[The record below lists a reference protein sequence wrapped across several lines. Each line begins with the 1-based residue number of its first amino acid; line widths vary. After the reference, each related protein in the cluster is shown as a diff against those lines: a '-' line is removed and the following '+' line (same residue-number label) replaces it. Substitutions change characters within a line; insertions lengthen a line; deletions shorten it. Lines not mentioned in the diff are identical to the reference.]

1 MELKKGKPNANELV
15 PLLQA
20 GNDDGDRIIPRG
32 SRVRFVPIAVFG
44 GELTRIELL
53 RFANPA
59 NRIRFRGERADV
71 KFLRCKRPL
80 AEALRRS

>member
-1 MELKKGKPNANELV
+1 MRGKPNASEIV
-15 PLLQA
+15 PQLQA
-20 GNDDGDRIIPRG
+20 GTDDADRIIPRG

-44 GELTRIELL
+44 GELTRIELP

-59 NRIRFRGERADV
+59 NRIRICGERVDV
-71 KFLRCKRPL
+71 EFLRDKRPL